1 MMLNYVLRV
10 FLSSQLSD
18 EGTLEVGGHP
28 KRPKP
33 LGAADR
39 QRWLILHV
47 STQGIELAGDQIDF
61 LIE

>member
-1 MMLNYVLRV
+1 MKARWRLA
-10 FLSSQLSD
+10 D
-18 EGTLEVGGHP
+18 IP
-28 KRPKP
+28 KKPKP